1 MVKMPDA
8 VTVLVPLHV
17 IYFFSLEDHSIFSL
31 SLVLSDFLMVCL
43 VVSCFL
49 STVMDLFQSENSCLQ
64 FWNIFL
70 KIISLRILLVFFFLF
85 DNFCHSYIKLPGQ
98 NSHVLSCLHFSSF
111 IFSLPF
117 SQFLQNFSN
126 SCLLSKTVILS
137 SLLYFKIPTQLF
149 FVVVVPF
156 IQQRILAS
164 WMQYLSSFF
173 HSLFPQSYF
182 SSLFVC
188 VSVFQLQ
195 EFFRG
200 LVIASHFLPSA
211 FIAIIIS
218 ELTYQPLVFFIF

>member
-70 KIISLRILLVFFFLF
+70 KIISLRILLVFFFFLF
-85 DNFCHSYIKLPGQ
+85 VNFCHLYIKLPEQ

-117 SQFLQNFSN
+117 SQCLQNFSN
-126 SCLLSKTVILS
+126 SCLLSKTLILS
-137 SLLYFKIPTQLF
+137 SLF
-149 FVVVVPF
+149 
-156 IQQRILAS
+156 
-164 WMQYLSSFF
+164 
-173 HSLFPQSYF
+173 
-182 SSLFVC
+182 
-188 VSVFQLQ
+188 
-195 EFFRG
+195 
-200 LVIASHFLPSA
+200 
-211 FIAIIIS
+211 
-218 ELTYQPLVFFIF
+218 